1 MLQLIRALRDPPE
14 VLRQLRDV
22 EGLWLV
28 GGWLRDAWW
37 GRPTRDIDLAAEGPL
52 AAALD
57 AIEARLGKRP
67 FLLNERFAS
76 HRLVQDDYELDI
88 SPLHP
93 DGITADLARRDFTIN
108 AWALPLSFLG
118 DSDVPDMLF
127 SVKLGARD
135 CLKDLGK
142 RRLRMVDRAN
152 LADDPLRVLR
162 GFRLL
167 ATREMNLEDGTRQ
180 ALAELAPRIGES
192 APERIHE
199 ELLLWFGAER
209 DITDSVAQAAE
220 CGVVWQL
227 FPELEATRGCA
238 QNDYHHLDV
247 WEHTLLCLGELHQ
260 LLWAPPAELAQW
272 RAEFQTAW
280 ETQLG
285 GEATMG
291 ALTRLALLLHDI
303 GKPPTSQRQPDGHI
317 SFLEHQTVGAEL
329 VAPYLLRLKFST
341 EEAKFILLMI
351 REHLRLGFYSDYL
364 PLSPRLVYR
373 YVRRLGTA
381 TPLAVLHSLADCAAA
396 LGPRNTGAMAAHVQA
411 AAEIL
416 AHYYAQDEVAAPPV
430 LLDGHAIMALLGIG
444 PGPLVGEL
452 KDALLEA
459 TAAGEVESVA
469 EAEALVRQLYAK
481 RDQS

>member
-1 MLQLIRALRDPPE
+1 MSALRHPPE
-14 VLRQLRDV
+14 VLLRLRNIP
-22 EGLWLV
+22 GLWLV

-52 AAALD
+52 ALALD
-57 AIEARLGKRP
+57 AIETRLGKRP

-76 HRLVQDDYELDI
+76 HRLVLDDYEIDI

-93 DGITADLARRDFTIN
+93 DGITADLARRDFTVN
-108 AWALPLSFLG
+108 ALALPVSSLG
-118 DSDVPDMLF
+118 DRAIPDMLS

-135 CLKDLGK
+135 CLEDIAA
-142 RRLRMVDRAN
+142 RRLRMIDRAN

-167 ATREMNLEDGTRQ
+167 ATRELNLEDGTRQ
-180 ALAELAPRIGES
+180 ALTELAPRIGES
-192 APERIHE
+192 APERSHE

-220 CGVVWQL
+220 CGVLWQL
-227 FPELEATRGCA
+227 IPELEATRGCA

-260 LLWAPPAELAQW
+260 LLWAPPAELEQW
-272 RAEFQTAW
+272 RTEFQAAW
-280 ETQLG
+280 ETRLG
-285 GEATMG
+285 GAATMG

-329 VAPYLLRLKFST
+329 VAPHLLRLKFSS
-341 EEAKFILLMI
+341 EETKFILLMI
-351 REHLRLGFYSDYL
+351 REHLRLGFYSDHL

-373 YVRRLGTA
+373 YVRRLGSA
-381 TPLAVLHSLADCAAA
+381 TPLAALHSLADCAAA
-396 LGPRNTGAMAAHVQA
+396 LGPRNTGAMAEHVRA

-416 AHYYAQDEVAAPPV
+416 EHYYAQDAVAAPPA
-430 LLDGHAIMALLGIG
+430 LLDGHAIMALLNIP
-444 PGPLVGEL
+444 PGPQIGLL

-459 TAAGEVESVA
+459 TAAGRIKTVADA
-469 EAEALVRQLYAK
+469 EAFVK
-481 RDQS
+481 RFYSWM